1 MLEIRIHGRG
11 GQGAVTTG
19 QILAIAAF
27 YDKKESQTFPMFGL
41 ERMGAPV
48 TAFVRI
54 NDKQINIR
62 NEIYLPDHVIVLDD
76 TLVESENVAKGIKKG
91 GKIIINTNK
100 SPKDFNIKGD
110 FKVHCVDANCTAR
123 EIFGKPIVNTIM
135 IGAFAKITKEIS
147 LESLNKA
154 IDEQFLGT
162 KGKEIADLNKKA
174 IEKIYKQT
182 K

>member
-11 GQGAVTTG
+11 GQGAVSTG

-48 TAFVRI
+48 KAFVRV
-54 NDKQINIR
+54 NNKPINIR
-62 NEIYLPDHVIVLDD
+62 NEVYLPDHVIVLDP

-91 GKIIINTNK
+91 GRIIINTSKNVE
-100 SPKDFNIKGD
+100 DFGLKGD
-110 FKVHCVDANCTAR
+110 FQVHAIDANCIAK
-123 EIFGKPIVNTIM
+123 EIFGRPIINTIM
-135 IGAFAKITKEIS
+135 IGAFAKITKEVS
-147 LESLNKA
+147 LESINKA
-154 IDEQFLGT
+154 IDETFLAS
-162 KGKEIADLNKKA
+162 KGEKISNLNKQA
-174 IEKIYKQT
+174 VEKIYKET